1 MAVLVTGGLGY
12 IGSNTVVE
20 LLNENYEVI
29 IVDNLSNSSLN
40 VLNKIKRITNKN
52 PICYNIDI
60 VESDIIF
67 RKYEINTVIHFAA
80 YKAVQESVT
89 DPLKYYE
96 NNVSKLI
103 SLLQMVVKY
112 SVKNFIFSS
121 SATVYGNPTSLPLT
135 EKSLTLPINPYGQTK
150 LMGEVI
156 LKDLS
161 KSNGLN
167 ITILRYF
174 NPVGSVYGLHDDPK
188 EPNNLF
194 PYIMKVVN
202 GEKEYLSIFG
212 NDYETPDG
220 TAIRDYLHV
229 YDLALAH
236 IKAINNNL
244 TELHSDSDNK
254 IKIYNLGTGKGY
266 SVLEIVDTFNEIL
279 IEQNRQK
286 INYNFCERRQGDA
299 AEVYAD
305 SSLAE
310 SELDWVTTKT
320 LRDMI
325 LDTLN

>member
-29 IVDNLSNSSLN
+29 IVDNLSNSTLN
-40 VLNKIKRITNKN
+40 VLDKIKQITNKT

-60 VESDIIF
+60 IETDIIF
-67 RKYEINTVIHFAA
+67 QKYEINTVIHFAA
-80 YKAVQESVT
+80 YKAVKESVI

-112 SVKNFIFSS
+112 GVKNFIFSS
-121 SATVYGNPTSLPLT
+121 SATVYGNPTTLPLT

-150 LMGEVI
+150 LMGEEI
-156 LKDLS
+156 LRDLS
-161 KSNGLN
+161 NKVN

-212 NDYETPDG
+212 NDYETSDG
-220 TAIRDYLHV
+220 TAIRDYIHV
-229 YDLALAH
+229 YDLCRGH
-236 IKAINNNL
+236 IKAI
-244 TELHSDSDNK
+244 THSDNK

-305 SSLAE
+305 CSLAE
-310 SELDWVTTKT
+310 LELGWVTTKT